1 MPAILLVLPALFLL
15 LLLFAIPLVRLLAS
29 SFEGTGLPYYVKAVG
44 SDGLYLTILLR
55 TFEIAGIVTAGCL
68 LLGYPVALFLAT
80 TNRFWRTLGFAC
92 VMLPLWTSVLVRTYA
107 WMVVLGRNG
116 IINRILIDGGLM
128 SEPLRL
134 LNTRMAVISN
144 NLANVNTTGFKKGR
158 AAFQDLVYQ
167 NIRQVGAQSSQNTQ
181 YPTGLTLGTG
191 VRIVATEKV
200 YEQGSLQQTNNSLD
214 VAITGRGFFQI
225 TLPDGTL
232 AYTLDGSFKMD
243 GQGNLVTSNGYALS
257 PAITIPANAQ
267 TITIGADGTVS
278 VTTTGTTAPTQ
289 VGQIQLADFI
299 NASGLQPRGDNL
311 LIESVA
317 SGAPQVG
324 TPGTNGLGAT
334 QQGSLETS
342 NVNVVEELVSM
353 IETQRAYEMNSKAI
367 STTDQMLQ
375 YLTNNV

>member
-1 MPAILLVLPALFLL
+1 
-15 LLLFAIPLVRLLAS
+15 
-29 SFEGTGLPYYVKAVG
+29 
-44 SDGLYLTILLR
+44 
-55 TFEIAGIVTAGCL
+55 
-68 LLGYPVALFLAT
+68 
-80 TNRFWRTLGFAC
+80 
-92 VMLPLWTSVLVRTYA
+92 
-107 WMVVLGRNG
+107 
-116 IINRILIDGGLM
+116 
-128 SEPLRL
+128 
-134 LNTRMAVISN
+134 
-144 NLANVNTTGFKKGR
+144 
-158 AAFQDLVYQ
+158 
-167 NIRQVGAQSSQNTQ
+167 
-181 YPTGLTLGTG
+181 
-191 VRIVATEKV
+191 
-200 YEQGSLQQTNNSLD
+200 
-214 VAITGRGFFQI
+214 
-225 TLPDGTL
+225 
-232 AYTLDGSFKMD
+232 MD

-267 TITIGADGTVS
+267 TITIGTDGTVS

-299 NASGLQPRGDNL
+299 NNSGLHPRGDNL